1 MPKPNA
7 SGKDSQRQLARAE
20 ARIQAMV
27 EVGRSLSTVHDLD
40 ELLRRVAALVT
51 RLTEAERASIFLVDA
66 ERGQIWSKVA
76 LGTGVSEI
84 RLPLGKGIAGWTALH
99 GKNIN
104 LKDAYQ
110 DDRFDPEVDRQTGYR
125 TRSILSVPMRG
136 GKGEVLG
143 VIQVL
148 NRTSGHFTPEDE
160 RLLEAVSSQVAI
172 AVENASL
179 VIRLLSRNLE
189 LVEAQEALARR
200 VEELDVLYR
209 LEMEIASADSLSE
222 MLSRLL
228 RQADELLD
236 CEAGSIL
243 LLSGPEQN
251 ELIFASV
258 VGGAEE
264 QVRRLRL
271 PRGTGV
277 AGWVAEHGQP
287 ARVNRPDDDPRH
299 LRELSDRLRFPV
311 RNLMAVPLQQAGQ
324 IIGAIEFLNRRAG
337 DFSEHD
343 EKLCTVIAGQAAS
356 AIQIGRHREEM
367 EKASRL
373 AGIGQALSGVV
384 HDLRT
389 PLTIISGY
397 VQLMAEEE
405 DAQARKAQCERVL
418 SQFDFL
424 NRMVQE
430 VLSFARGESRLLL
443 QKVYLNRLF
452 VDLGEVLSRELAISG
467 VSLDI
472 QDRYGGAIRA
482 DEGKLRRMIINL
494 TRNAREAM
502 PGGGR
507 FTIMVDE
514 EGEQV
519 RLTFADTGPGIPE
532 AIRDRL
538 FESFVTLGK
547 EHGTGLGLS
556 LVRKIVEEHEGRIV
570 ADNPPEGGARFRVWL
585 PKRLSG

>member
-1 MPKPNA
+1 MPKRTTA
-7 SGKDSQRQLARAE
+7 RGDWEKQLSRAE
-20 ARIQAMV
+20 ARAQAMV
-27 EVGRSLSTVHDLD
+27 EVGRSLTAVHDLD
-40 ELLRRVAALVT
+40 ELLRRVASLVT
-51 RLTEAERASIFLVDA
+51 RLTEAERATIFLLDEA
-66 ERGQIWSKVA
+66 RHEIWSKVA
-76 LGTGVSEI
+76 LGTGVREI
-84 RLPLGKGIAGWTALH
+84 RLPLGQGIAGWTARH
-99 GKNIN
+99 GKTIN

-110 DDRFDPEVDRQTGYR
+110 DERFDPEVDRNTGYR
-125 TRSILSVPMRG
+125 TRSLLSVPMRG
-136 GKGEVLG
+136 GKGNVLG

-148 NRTSGHFTPEDE
+148 NRSSGHFTLEDE

-179 VIRLLSRNLE
+179 VIRLLARQLE

-222 MLSRLL
+222 MLARLL
-228 RQADELLD
+228 RQADELLN

-258 VGGAEE
+258 AGGAEE
-264 QVRRLRL
+264 QVRRLHL
-271 PRGTGV
+271 PRGAGV
-277 AGWVAEHGQP
+277 AGWVADHGQA
-287 ARVNRPDDDPRH
+287 ARVNRPDEDPRH
-299 LRELSDRLRFPV
+299 LKALSTQLRFSV

-324 IIGAIEFLNRRAG
+324 TIGAIEFLNRRSG
-337 DFSEHD
+337 EFTEHD

-356 AIQIGRHREEM
+356 AIQIGRHREEL
-367 EKASRL
+367 EKATRL

-405 DAQARKAQCERVL
+405 NAETRRQHSERVL

-430 VLSFARGESRLLL
+430 VLSFARGESHLLL
-443 QKVYLNRLF
+443 QKVYLHRLF
-452 VDLGEVLSRELAISG
+452 ADLKEVLSRELAISG
-467 VSLDI
+467 VALDI

-482 DEGKLRRMIINL
+482 DEGKLRRLVINL
-494 TRNAREAM
+494 ARNAREAM

-507 FTIMVDE
+507 FAIQVDE
-514 EGEQV
+514 EGEEV

-538 FESFVTLGK
+538 FESFVTMGK

-556 LVRKIVEEHEGRIV
+556 LVHKIVREHQGRIL
-570 ADNPPEGGARFRVWL
+570 ADNPLEGGARFRVWL